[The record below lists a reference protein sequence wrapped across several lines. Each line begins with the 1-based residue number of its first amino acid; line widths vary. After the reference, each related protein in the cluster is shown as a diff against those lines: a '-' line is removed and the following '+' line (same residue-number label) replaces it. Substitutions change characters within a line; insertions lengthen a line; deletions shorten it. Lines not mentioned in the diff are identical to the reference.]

1 VSDLPLK
8 LACWEYD
15 RTRPLIDGRVK
26 PEGIDLRVSV
36 MRPQQAFAKM
46 LESDTFEIAEMSFSS
61 YIGLKARAD
70 CPMIAIPVML
80 SKMFRHDCIYI
91 RANSGI
97 RTPQELKGKRVGTIR
112 YASTGVV
119 YIKGLLQHDF
129 GVHARD
135 IHWFI
140 GGLEAPVA
148 AVRPPGT
155 PKDVQITLLSGR
167 QTLEGMLAAGELDA
181 VITLQLPG
189 SFVRKEPHVARLFPD
204 FKTVE
209 IDYFRRTGIFPVM
222 HTVVIRDTVYAAN
235 PWIARSLYNA
245 FCAARDIA
253 VDGLYD
259 TDALHLSLPFL
270 IDHIEETHRTL
281 GPDFF
286 SYGLAANHASVA
298 ALCRYLHEQNLT
310 DHPVAPET
318 LFAPGLD

>member
-1 VSDLPLK
+1 VPDLPLK
-8 LACWEYD
+8 LACWDYD

-26 PEGIDLRVSV
+26 PEGIDLSVSV

-46 LESDTFEIAEMSFSS
+46 LETDTFEIAEMSFSS
-61 YIGLKARAD
+61 YIVLKAQPL

-91 RANSGI
+91 RTDSGI
-97 RTPQELKGKRVGTIR
+97 RTPQDLRGKRVGTIR

-119 YIKGLLQHDF
+119 YIKGFLQHDF
-129 GVHARD
+129 GVYARD

-140 GGLEAPVA
+140 GGLEVPVA
-148 AVRPPGT
+148 AERPRGT
-155 PKDVQITLLSGR
+155 PSDVQITLLSER
-167 QTLEGMLAAGELDA
+167 HTLEGMLAAGDLDA
-181 VITLQLPG
+181 VITLQLPR
-189 SFVRKEPHVARLFPD
+189 SFMRKEPHISRLFPD

-222 HTVVIRDTVYAAN
+222 HTVVIRDTVHAAN
-235 PWIARSLYNA
+235 PWIARSMYDA

-253 VDGLYD
+253 LAGLYD
-259 TDALHLSLPFL
+259 SDALHLSLPFL

-298 ALCRYLHEQNLT
+298 ALCQYLHEQNLT
-310 DHPVAPET
+310 DHPVAPKN